1 MRSSDWSSDVCSSDL
16 MSVEAKGHRLD
27 QRRPI
32 AGTCARDRGMRRLIN
47 RAWLIAI
54 DPHARYPV
62 ARGTVGNP
70 FTRGAL
76 GVARVLGV
84 LIVLADEDHRQLPH
98 RCKVQRFME
107 CADVRSAITEVGA
120 RHARFAAQMRGPRSE
135 ERRVGKVSVR
145 TCRS

>member
-1 MRSSDWSSDVCSSDL
+1 MLLRPPRSTRTDTLFPDTTLFRS
-16 MSVEAKGHRLD
+16 
-27 QRRPI
+27 
-32 AGTCARDRGMRRLIN
+32 
-47 RAWLIAI
+47 
-54 DPHARYPV
+54 HARYPV

-107 CADVRSAITEVGA
+107 CADVRSAITEVGD
-120 RHARFAAQMRGPRSE
+120 RHARFAAQLRGQRKTAEIGRASCR
-135 ERRVGKVSVR
+135 ERGCQYV
-145 TCRS
+145 